1 MSYSLMI
8 KFAALS
14 GFLAVALGAF
24 GAHGLKQHLS
34 DDMMAV
40 YQTAVQYQFIH
51 TLALLLVALLLVQFP
66 SVSLLRWAG
75 IAFVAGIL
83 IFSGSLYVL
92 SLSGIKWL
100 GAITPIG
107 GVGFL
112 AGWILLLFAAF
123 KLS

>member
-8 KFAALS
+8 KFAACS

-34 DDMMAV
+34 NDMMAV

-51 TLALLLVALLLVQFP
+51 TLALLAVALLLLQFP
-66 SVSLLRWAG
+66 DASLLRWAG
-75 IAFVAGIL
+75 LAFAVGIL

-112 AGWILLLFAAF
+112 AGWVLLLVAAF